1 MAEYDL
7 KIEGGVLIDGTGKP
21 RFSGDVAVKDG
32 RIVEVGEAKGT
43 ARRTIDAAGAVV
55 TPGFTDIHTHYD
67 GQISWDEEMAPSSN
81 HGVTTAVMGSCGVG
95 FAPVKKTDH
104 DALISLMEGVEDI
117 PGSALA
123 EGLTWDWESFPE
135 YMDAI
140 AKLPHSIDFAAQ
152 VPHDPLRMYV
162 MGERAVYDAPAT
174 DEDVAA
180 MKRILRQALEA
191 GAVGFSTG
199 RSDNHRLADG
209 SPTPASEA
217 KEKELIAFGEAF
229 QGLSHGV
236 LSAVSDFDMA
246 VSDEE
251 FEREWSLL
259 ERMAAASGG
268 HNFSVSLM
276 QRDASPKQW
285 QKIIDKAERANQ
297 KGIPMR
303 LQVAARAVG
312 VMLGLDATF
321 HPFIGFPSY
330 KAISHLP
337 LAERVAAMRNPEL
350 KARMLKEKSEPI
362 AGDGSAVPPMA
373 DELLA
378 NIDMVALRLFRLGEK
393 PDYEPTPGKC
403 LAAEAMQ
410 TGRSALETIYDAL
423 LEEDGKALLYFP
435 LFNYI
440 ENNLDNL
447 HTMLTHPLAM
457 PGLSDGGAH
466 VGTICDA
473 SFPTFLLT
481 HWGRDRDRD
490 RIPLEQLVRMQARET
505 ARYAG
510 FVDRGEIAVGQK
522 ADLNIIDMD
531 RLELHAPRM
540 HQDLPA
546 GGKRLLQAADGY
558 LATIV
563 SGEVISENAAMT
575 GARPGRLV
583 RLFG

>member
-1 MAEYDL
+1 MAKYDL
-7 KIEGGVLIDGTGKP
+7 KIIGGTILDGTGAP
-21 RFSGDVAVKDG
+21 RFAGDVAVSDG
-32 RIVEVGEAKGT
+32 RIVAVGEVDG
-43 ARRTIDAAGAVV
+43 DAARTLDARGALV

-67 GQISWDEEMAPSSN
+67 GQISWDEEMAPSSQ

-95 FAPVKKTDH
+95 FAPVQRTDH

-123 EGLTWDWESFPE
+123 EGLTWDWESFAE

-140 AKLPHSIDFAAQ
+140 AKIPHTIDFAAQ

-162 MGERAVYDAPAT
+162 MGERAIYEEPAT
-174 DEDVAA
+174 EDDIRE
-180 MKRILRQALEA
+180 MSRLLREALEA

-217 KEKELIAFGEAF
+217 KAKELVGLGAAFR
-229 QGLSHGV
+229 GLSHGV

-246 VSDEE
+246 VSDDE
-251 FEREWSLL
+251 FDREWSLL
-259 ERMAAASGG
+259 EDMARASGG
-268 HNFSVSLM
+268 HGFSVSLM
-276 QRDASPKQW
+276 QRDQSPRQW
-285 QKIIDKAERANQ
+285 RKIIERAEKANASGQ
-297 KGIPMR
+297 PMR

-330 KAISHLP
+330 KAISQRP

-350 KARMLKEKSEPI
+350 KARMLGEKSERI

-373 DELLA
+373 DQLLA
-378 NIDMVALRLFRLGEK
+378 NLDMVAMRLYRLGET
-393 PDYEPTPGKC
+393 PNYEPHVSQC
-403 LAAEAMQ
+403 LAAEAMR
-410 TGRSALETIYDAL
+410 TGKSTLETIYDAL

-481 HWGRDRDRD
+481 HWGRDRDHD
-490 RIPLEQLVRMQARET
+490 RIPLETLVRMQARET
-505 ARYAG
+505 ARYIG
-510 FVDRGEIAVGQK
+510 FTDRGEIAVGQK
-522 ADLNIIDMD
+522 ADLNVIDFD
-531 RLELHAPRM
+531 NLRLRAPRM

-558 LATIV
+558 VATIV
-563 SGEVISENAAMT
+563 GGTIISENGVLT
-575 GARPGRLV
+575 GARPGGLV